1 DYNYDAVTGV
11 TYSIDISR
19 PVGARILGLSWQ
31 GRPVAHDQ
39 RFVLAIN
46 NYRMSGGGDYPH
58 VTEAPVV
65 WDEILE
71 IRQLLI
77 DTAMAMKTIDPK
89 DFFDR
94 NWFLTTTG
102 ETWPSSGKPG
112 DGGTSGGSQPGSG
125 SPNHPTTLPG
135 TGV

>member
-1 DYNYDAVTGV
+1 
-11 TYSIDISR
+11 
-19 PVGARILGLSWQ
+19 
-31 GRPVAHDQ
+31 
-39 RFVLAIN
+39 
-46 NYRMSGGGDYPH
+46 M
-58 VTEAPVV
+58 TEAPVV

-102 ETWPSSGKPG
+102 ETWPSSGKQVTAAHLVGPNR
-112 DGGTSGGSQPGSG
+112 DLALPIIRQPCPALASDY
-125 SPNHPTTLPG
+125 
-135 TGV
+135 V